1 MLSAEVQVW
10 RGEENDYGGDFLGEE
25 LAGSGG
31 DLRCNEHTA
40 MFMNVVTDHSHGKR
54 RSPPPP

>member
-1 MLSAEVQVW
+1 MW